1 MNIVPVSVSTGF
13 ISERDINNERSELN
27 AVSIDGTI
35 PSMLSD
41 EDRKILSDDSVRVKA
56 MLRFFLDND
65 LIWTLVK

>member
-41 EDRKILSDDSVRVKA
+41 EDRKILSDDSVRLKA

-65 LIWTLVK
+65 LI

>member
-13 ISERDINNERSELN
+13 ISERDMNNERSELN

-41 EDRKILSDDSVRVKA
+41 EDREILSDNSVRIKA

-65 LIWTLVK
+65 LI

>member
-65 LIWTLVK
+65 LI